1 MANKSSIPLPIPTPE
16 YVMDNELIT
25 RRTIE
30 QIIQDIHSDI
40 GLIDELKSTI
50 VSKAMRRH
58 KFLLMGSKGN
68 V

>member
-1 MANKSSIPLPIPTPE
+1 MANKTSIPLPIPTPE

-40 GLIDELKSTI
+40 GLIDELKSAI

-58 KFLLMGSKGN
+58 QFLLMWSKGN

>member
-1 MANKSSIPLPIPTPE
+1 
-16 YVMDNELIT
+16 MDNELIT

-40 GLIDELKSTI
+40 GLIDELKSAI

-58 KFLLMGSKGN
+58 QFLLMGSKGN

>member
-40 GLIDELKSTI
+40 GLIY
-50 VSKAMRRH
+50 
-58 KFLLMGSKGN
+58 
-68 V
+68 